1 MKKNVLVAQSGG
13 PSPVINSSLL
23 GVIRG
28 CQSYDCFGTIYG
40 GYHGIEGVLKEE
52 LINIS
57 AQEDEEISLL
67 RTTPAAGSIGTC
79 RYKLKGDKQ
88 QDFDR
93 VLEVIKAHNIG
104 YFFYI
109 GGNDSMDTANKV
121 SILAKERGI
130 ELIATGVP
138 KTIDNDLGDDDEILI
153 DHTPGY
159 GSCAKYWA
167 SYIQQL
173 NEENTG
179 SSPSDPVTIVQAM
192 GRKIGFIAAA
202 SRLADPKREMAL
214 QIYMAECG
222 WTLPDIADSIN
233 DILKERGRVIIV
245 ANEGLELSDIGA
257 QNDDFGHIVYA
268 ASKSCVAQE
277 IANYLNDVGLPI
289 RGAAHWAV
297 PGCDQRNSII
307 FASEVDLQE
316 AYNLGL
322 KAVEIAT
329 SVGSGYM
336 ATLLRVPGDIYNV
349 YYDKVPLGKMA
360 NSEKHFPPSWIAE
373 NKLDVTDDYV
383 KYARP
388 LIGDSWV
395 SVPMVDGIMRL
406 AKFKPIFAEKKLED
420 YVLL

>member
-1 MKKNVLVAQSGG
+1 
-13 PSPVINSSLL
+13 
-23 GVIRG
+23 
-28 CQSYDCFGTIYG
+28 

-138 KTIDNDLGDDDEILI
+138 KTIDNDLGDDEEILI

-202 SRLADPKREMAL
+202 ARLADPKREMAL

-307 FASEVDLQE
+307 FASNVDLNE

-322 KAVEIAT
+322 KAVEIAIQE
-329 SVGSGYM
+329 GSGYM

-406 AKFKPIFAEKKLED
+406 ARFKPIFAEKCLKD
-420 YVLL
+420 YALS

>member
-57 AQEDEEISLL
+57 AQDEEEISLL

-121 SILAKERGI
+121 SKLAKERGI

-138 KTIDNDLGDDDEILI
+138 KTIDNDLGDDEEILI

-179 SSPSDPVTIVQAM
+179 SCPSDPVTIVQAM

-307 FASEVDLQE
+307 FASNVDLNE
-316 AYNLGL
+316 AYNLGR
-322 KAVEIAT
+322 KAVEIAIKE
-329 SVGSGYM
+329 GSGYM
-336 ATLLRVPGDIYNV
+336 ATLLRLPGDIYNV

-373 NKLDVTDDYV
+373 NKLDVTDDYI

-420 YVLL
+420 YVLS